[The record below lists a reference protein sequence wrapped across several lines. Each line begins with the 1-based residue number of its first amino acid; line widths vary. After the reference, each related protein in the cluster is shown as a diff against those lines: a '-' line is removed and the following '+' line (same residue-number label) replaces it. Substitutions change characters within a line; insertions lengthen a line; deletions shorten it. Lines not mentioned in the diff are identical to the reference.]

1 MNQKIADELSRIA
14 GAENITTDEPMD
26 RHTSFKIGG
35 PADYFAAPR
44 TQEQITGLLSF
55 CEREGLPY
63 FLMGNGSNL
72 LVGDEGFRGLII
84 QLWRNFSQ
92 ITMNGNVITAQ
103 AGAMLSAVAKRAALE
118 GLTGMEFASGIPGT
132 IGGAAVM
139 NAGAYGGEIKDVLL
153 WAEVLTPEGDFI
165 RMTPEELDL
174 SYRHSIVFERGY
186 IVLSACF
193 CLKEG
198 RREDIL
204 SGMEDLAQR
213 RKSKQPLE
221 FPSAGSTFKRPEG
234 YFAGKLI
241 QDAGL
246 KGYTVGGAQV
256 SEKHSGFV
264 INRGGAEACEV
275 AFLIR
280 QVRKKVAAR
289 FGVLLEPEVRFLGFD
304 PVDPADDVR

>member
-139 NAGAYGGEIKDVLL
+139 NAGAYGGEMRQIVRSVTMITADHS
-153 WAEVLTPEGDFI
+153 LTEKNN
-165 RMTPEELDL
+165 EEMEFGYRT
-174 SYRHSIVFERGY
+174 SYAQKNNCI
-186 IVLSACF
+186 
-193 CLKEG
+193 
-198 RREDIL
+198 IL
-204 SGMEDLAQR
+204 GARIELESGEMDQIMEKIEDLRMQR
-213 RKSKQPLE
+213 VLKQPLDL
-221 FPSAGSTFKRPEG
+221 PSAGSTFKRPAG

-241 QDAGL
+241 MDAGL
-246 KGYTVGGAQV
+246 RGFTVGGAQV
-256 SEKHSGFV
+256 SEKHCGFV
-264 INRGGAEACEV
+264 VNRGGATAADVCALMREV
-275 AFLIR
+275 R
-280 QVRKKVAAR
+280 RRVKEMS
-289 FGVLLEPEVRFLGFD
+289 GVELEPEVRMIGCSL
-304 PVDPADDVR
+304 

>member
-139 NAGAYGGEIKDVLL
+139 NAGAYGGEMRQIVRSVTMITADHS
-153 WAEVLTPEGDFI
+153 LTEKTNEEMEFGYRTSYAQKNNCIILGARIELESGDMDQI
-165 RMTPEELDL
+165 MEK
-174 SYRHSIVFERGY
+174 I
-186 IVLSACF
+186 
-193 CLKEG
+193 
-198 RREDIL
+198 
-204 SGMEDLAQR
+204 EDLRMQR
-213 RKSKQPLE
+213 VLKQPLDL
-221 FPSAGSTFKRPEG
+221 PSAGSTFKRPAG

-241 QDAGL
+241 MDAGL
-246 KGYTVGGAQV
+246 RGFTVGGAQV
-256 SEKHSGFV
+256 SEKHCGFV
-264 INRGGAEACEV
+264 VNRGGATAADVCALMREV
-275 AFLIR
+275 R
-280 QVRKKVAAR
+280 RRVKEMS
-289 FGVLLEPEVRFLGFD
+289 GVELEPEVRMIGCSL
-304 PVDPADDVR
+304 

>member
-1 MNQKIADELSRIA
+1 MQEIIDQVREGIKEGIVLEK
-14 GAENITTDEPMD
+14 EPMEA
-26 RHTSFKIGG
+26 HTSFRIGG
-35 PADYFAAPR
+35 PADLFVRPANREEIRWLVDFA
-44 TQEQITGLLSF
+44 
-55 CEREGLPY
+55 REKDIP
-63 FLMGNGSNL
+63 FFVVGNGSNL
-72 LVGDEGFRGLII
+72 LVSDEGFRGMII
-84 QLWRNFSQ
+84 HLGGDYKYVQTDGL
-92 ITMNGNVITAQ
+92 TVKAE
-103 AGAMLSAVAKRAALE
+103 AGASLAMAARAALDHN
-118 GLTGMEFASGIPGT
+118 LTGLEFAAGIPGSV
-132 IGGAAVM
+132 GGAVSM

>member
-139 NAGAYGGEIKDVLL
+139 NAGAYGGEMRQIVRSVTMITADHS
-153 WAEVLTPEGDFI
+153 LTEKNNEEMEFGYRTSYAQKNNCIILGARIELESGDMDQI
-165 RMTPEELDL
+165 MEK
-174 SYRHSIVFERGY
+174 I
-186 IVLSACF
+186 
-193 CLKEG
+193 
-198 RREDIL
+198 
-204 SGMEDLAQR
+204 EDLRMQR
-213 RKSKQPLE
+213 VLKQPLDL
-221 FPSAGSTFKRPEG
+221 PSAGSTFKRPAG

-241 QDAGL
+241 MDAGL
-246 KGYTVGGAQV
+246 RGFTVGGAQV
-256 SEKHSGFV
+256 SEKHCGFV
-264 INRGGAEACEV
+264 VNRGGATAADVCALMREV
-275 AFLIR
+275 R
-280 QVRKKVAAR
+280 RRVKEMS
-289 FGVLLEPEVRFLGFD
+289 GVELEPEVRMIGCSL
-304 PVDPADDVR
+304 

>member
-139 NAGAYGGEIKDVLL
+139 NAGAYGGEMRQIVRSVTMITADYS
-153 WAEVLTPEGDFI
+153 LTEKNNEEMEFGYRTSYAQKNNCIILGARIELESGDMDQI
-165 RMTPEELDL
+165 MEK
-174 SYRHSIVFERGY
+174 I
-186 IVLSACF
+186 
-193 CLKEG
+193 
-198 RREDIL
+198 
-204 SGMEDLAQR
+204 EDLRMQR
-213 RKSKQPLE
+213 VLKQPLDL
-221 FPSAGSTFKRPEG
+221 PSAGSTFKRPAG

-241 QDAGL
+241 MDAGL
-246 KGYTVGGAQV
+246 RGFTVGGAQV
-256 SEKHSGFV
+256 SEKHCGFV
-264 INRGGAEACEV
+264 VNRGGATAADVCALMREV
-275 AFLIR
+275 R
-280 QVRKKVAAR
+280 RRVKEMS
-289 FGVLLEPEVRFLGFD
+289 GVELEPEVRMIGCSL
-304 PVDPADDVR
+304 

>member
-139 NAGAYGGEIKDVLL
+139 NAGAYGGEMRQIVRSVTMIT
-153 WAEVLTPEGDFI
+153 A
-165 RMTPEELDL
+165 DL
-174 SYRHSIVFERGY
+174 SLTEKNNEEMEFGYRTSYAQKNNCI
-186 IVLSACF
+186 
-193 CLKEG
+193 
-198 RREDIL
+198 IL
-204 SGMEDLAQR
+204 GARIELESGDMDQIMEKIEDLRMQR
-213 RKSKQPLE
+213 VLKQPLDL
-221 FPSAGSTFKRPEG
+221 PSAGSTFKRPAG

-241 QDAGL
+241 MDAGL
-246 KGYTVGGAQV
+246 RGFTVGGAQV
-256 SEKHSGFV
+256 SEKHCGFV
-264 INRGGAEACEV
+264 VNRGGATAADVCALMREV
-275 AFLIR
+275 R
-280 QVRKKVAAR
+280 RRVKEMS
-289 FGVLLEPEVRFLGFD
+289 GVELEPEVRMIGCSL
-304 PVDPADDVR
+304 